1 MFCKQA
7 FLPEEYDKSI
17 VATLPYYEEYFK
29 QIADIVATVFHT
41 PIAWLD
47 VGCGTGKMASVAVEN
62 LQVKNMVC
70 CDDSPKM
77 LKIAKERIYSSNV
90 EFLEIKIQNLQ
101 YNLNFDVITAILL
114 NHYLEY
120 KDRMVSIKNCYNAL
134 KKNGLFFTVENFA
147 PNNDMMKNLYL
158 ERWKNYQYH
167 HGKSKKESQNHIL
180 RYNTEYFPI
189 TIMEQ
194 IHVLQECRFENVEI
208 FWCSYMQVGILGIKR
223 IGSQ

>member
-1 MFCKQA
+1 MCCKQA

-17 VATLPYYEEYFK
+17 VTTLPYYEEYFK

-47 VGCGTGKMASVAVEN
+47 VGCGTGKMASVAVQN

-77 LKIAKERIYSSNV
+77 LKIAKERISNV
-90 EFLEIKIQNLQ
+90 EFLEIPIQNLQ
-101 YNLNFDVITAILL
+101 YDLDFDVITAILL

-120 KDRMVSIKNCYNAL
+120 EDRIVSIKNCYNAL
-134 KKNGLFFTVENFA
+134 KKNGLLFTVENFA
-147 PNNDMMKNLYL
+147 PNNDRMKNLYL

-167 HGKSKKESQNHIL
+167 SGKSEKESQNHIL

-194 IHVLQECRFENVEI
+194 IHVLQECGFENVEI
-208 FWCSYMQVGILGIKR
+208 FWCSYMQVGIVGIK
-223 IGSQ
+223 